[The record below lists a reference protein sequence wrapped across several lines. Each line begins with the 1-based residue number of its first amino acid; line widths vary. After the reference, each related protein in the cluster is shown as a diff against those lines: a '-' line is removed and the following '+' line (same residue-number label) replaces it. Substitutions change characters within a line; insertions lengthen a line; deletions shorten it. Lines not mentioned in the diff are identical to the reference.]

1 MKDRILVTPYA
12 NPDLDGTACAF
23 AYAEL
28 LIKSGKNAVA
38 AVSGTLHKEAQFVL
52 NKFNIKSLLNA
63 EDLIKE
69 VEGVILVDASDTQ
82 GISSKIDP
90 KKVIE
95 IIDHRKINES
105 DKFPNAKV
113 HIELVG
119 SAATLIAEKF
129 FNSQIPMSTESA
141 ALLFSAI
148 CSNTINFQANV
159 TTPRD
164 HKMAV
169 FLKTKFPL
177 PKNYVHEMFSYKSA
191 LNETLKLRLS
201 HEIATFKFNLYSLGI
216 VQLEL
221 MDSSNFINE
230 NLEEIQKILLELK
243 KEKTLDLIFLTCIDV
258 EKGFNEFV
266 TVDKIT
272 EELVEEVLK
281 VKFHDSIAKRK
292 GILMRKEIVPLIKEE
307 LEKSRSIKV
316 QKI

>member
-1 MKDRILVTPYA
+1 MKGRILVAPYV

-23 AYAEL
+23 AYAEF
-28 LIKSGKNAVA
+28 LIKSGKNALA
-38 AVSGTLHKEAQFVL
+38 AVSGAPHKEAQFVF

-63 EDLIKE
+63 EDLIE
-69 VEGVILVDASDTQ
+69 EEDAIILVDASDTL

-95 IIDHRKINES
+95 IIDHRKVNES
-105 DKFPNAKV
+105 HMFSNAKV

-129 FNSQIPMSTESA
+129 FNSQIPISKESA

-159 TTPRD
+159 TTSRD
-164 HKMAV
+164 HKMAD

-177 PKNYVHEMFSYKSA
+177 PKNYVHEMFAYKST
-191 LNETLKLRLS
+191 LNKPLKLRFS
-201 HEIATFKFNLYSLGI
+201 HEIATFKFNICSLGI

-221 MDSSNFINE
+221 IGSSNFINE

-266 TVDKIT
+266 IVDKIT
-272 EELVEEVLK
+272 RELVENVLK
-281 VKFHDSIAKRK
+281 VKFQDSIAKRK

-307 LEKSRSIKV
+307 LEKNGSIEV